1 MRGAHRRSFLAAL
14 AALPLLALAPG
25 AEAEDRNIINYK
37 VAKALNQLRTQ
48 SAGMAELLDKA
59 QGVLIMPDVTKAS
72 LVIGGAYGEGALRI
86 NGKTVDYYSISAA
99 SFGLQLGAQRTSQA
113 LLFMTNQ
120 ALERFRRSDG
130 WELGADAEVT
140 VPDQGIQTGLTT
152 TTAQQPVI
160 AVTFGESGLM
170 AGVSLAGA
178 KYTKIKR

>member
-14 AALPLLALAPG
+14 AALPLVALAPA

-37 VAKALNQLRTQ
+37 VDKALSQLR
-48 SAGMAELLDKA
+48 SERGMAELLNKA
-59 QGVLIMPDVTKAS
+59 QGVLVMPDVTKAS
-72 LVIGGAYGEGALRI
+72 LVIGGAYGEGALRV
-86 NGKTVDYYSISAA
+86 NGQTVDYYSVSSA
-99 SFGLQLGAQRTSQA
+99 SFGLQVGAQRTAQA
-113 LLFMTNQ
+113 LLFMTTE

-140 VPDQGIQTGLTT
+140 VPDQGVQTGLTT

-160 AVTFGESGLM
+160 SVTFGESGLL